1 MNVLDII
8 YIAAILCA
16 SVAGYSTGFLS
27 KVSLPLGAVFGLFNA
42 TVLMPDTCELLKR
55 YLDWDDTAIKITA
68 FIALMV
74 MSIIAIKLAVSLV
87 SWFLKLIGLNFIN
100 RIAGALLSVFVTLLI
115 VTALIDL
122 SSLLAPDNN
131 ITGKTTQ
138 ENSLLYNKVVDD
150 VYKKTI
156 TRLF

>member
-8 YIAAILCA
+8 YTAATLCA
-16 SVAGYSTGFLS
+16 VIGGYRAGFLNRI
-27 KVSLPLGAVFGLFNA
+27 SLPLGAVFGLFNT
-42 TVLMPDTCELLKR
+42 TVLMPDTCELLKG
-55 YLDWDDTAIKITA
+55 YLDWDDTAIKVTA
-68 FIALMV
+68 FIALVV
-74 MSIIAIKLAVSLV
+74 MSIIAIKLAVSIV
-87 SWFLKLIGLNFIN
+87 TWFLKLIGLNIIN
-100 RIAGALLSVFVTLLI
+100 RIAGALLSAFVTLLI

-122 SSLLAPDNN
+122 SSLLAPDNS

-150 VYKKTI
+150 IYKKTI

>member
-1 MNVLDII
+1 
-8 YIAAILCA
+8 
-16 SVAGYSTGFLS
+16 
-27 KVSLPLGAVFGLFNA
+27 
-42 TVLMPDTCELLKR
+42 
-55 YLDWDDTAIKITA
+55 
-68 FIALMV
+68 MV
-74 MSIIAIKLAVSLV
+74 MSIIAIKLAVSLA

-100 RIAGALLSVFVTLLI
+100 RIAGTILSVFVTLLI

-138 ENSLLYNKVVDD
+138 ENSLLYNKVVDE